1 MPGKNI
7 FGFILTRFGK
17 VYKSVGMHN
26 YKTVFFHYSHG
37 AGNARFGITEFFCY
51 VYRAHATLFLFQ
63 SKYRFEIHFLRFVVY
78 HIALLRFLHIIS
90 RYFEKSN

>member
-17 VYKSVGMHN
+17 VYKSVGMHD

-37 AGNARFGITEFFCY
+37 AGNARLRITEFFRY
-51 VYRAHATLFLFQ
+51 IYRPYTTLFLF
-63 SKYRFEIHFLRFVVY
+63 
-78 HIALLRFLHIIS
+78 
-90 RYFEKSN
+90 